1 MTTQKTLHLPVEL
14 NLLGRSMRLTNL
26 ADPDDLA
33 KAVEVLEQT
42 FRDMEGAYRLKW
54 GCPPAAV
61 DTSTWLAMGALNLA
75 HRLVRVEQDATRH
88 TQDLE
93 QSLSKLLD
101 NVPDDIP
108 APASLTGEPAL
119 P

>member
-1 MTTQKTLHLPVEL
+1 MTVDTLHLPLEL
-14 NLLGRSMRLTNL
+14 HLLGRSLRLTNQGN
-26 ADPDDLA
+26 PEDLER
-33 KAVEVLEQT
+33 AVEILEQT

-61 DTSTWLAMGALNLA
+61 DSSTWLAMGALNLA

-93 QSLSKLLD
+93 QTLSKLLD
-101 NVPDDIP
+101 DVPDDVPTP
-108 APASLTGEPAL
+108 ATFLGEPA
-119 P
+119 

>member
-1 MTTQKTLHLPVEL
+1 MTVDTLHLPVEL
-14 NLLGRSMRLTNL
+14 HLLGRSMRLTNQGN
-26 ADPDDLA
+26 PEDLDR
-33 KAVEVLEQT
+33 AVEILEQT

-93 QSLSKLLD
+93 QTLSKLLD
-101 NVPDDIP
+101 DVPDDVPTP
-108 APASLTGEPAL
+108 ATFLGEPA
-119 P
+119 

>member
-1 MTTQKTLHLPVEL
+1 MNAHETVHLPVEL
-14 NLLGRSMRLTNL
+14 RLLGRSMRLTNQGD
-26 ADPDDLA
+26 ARDLER
-33 KAVEVLEQT
+33 AVDVLEQT

-101 NVPDDIP
+101 DVPDDVP
-108 APASLTGEPAL
+108 APGTLTGEPA
-119 P
+119 